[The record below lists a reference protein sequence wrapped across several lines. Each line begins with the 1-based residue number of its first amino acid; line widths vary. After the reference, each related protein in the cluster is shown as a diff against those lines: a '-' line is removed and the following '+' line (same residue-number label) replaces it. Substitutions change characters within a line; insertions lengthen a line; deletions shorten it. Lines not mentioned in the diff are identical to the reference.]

1 MTTTVTVSAH
11 CDSETTK
18 VEVQILD
25 GDNDGQNIY
34 MEDGE
39 STDFVVYD
47 ARQII
52 VAEVP
57 K

>member
-11 CDSETTK
+11 CDPKTTK

-25 GDNDGQNIY
+25 GEQDGQNIY

-39 STDFVVYD
+39 TQDFHTYD
-47 ARQII
+47 DRQII
-52 VAEVP
+52 VSEVS